1 MVLGFSFEILKNP
14 LKGGR
19 SLIFQVTWYLLK
31 SLMNLSEVIVII
43 IFFSKDSLLFTLEN
57 VISFMFFFSL
67 LLLLLLCLCCLS
79 YFYFRFVFLL
89 LCFFFQR
96 KPNIFYPPAPSI
108 ANRCNLVAL
117 NFPNPTVPAPLRA
130 AGQVLPLPPPRCRKR
145 SEAPT
150 VSHLIAKVK
159 RRLQDP
165 YHSV

>member
-1 MVLGFSFEILKNP
+1 MLFLLCFFFLFFFFFVCVVYLIFIFGLFSFCY
-14 LKGGR
+14 
-19 SLIFQVTWYLLK
+19 V
-31 SLMNLSEVIVII
+31 
-43 IFFSKDSLLFTLEN
+43 
-57 VISFMFFFSL
+57 
-67 LLLLLLCLCCLS
+67 
-79 YFYFRFVFLL
+79 
-89 LCFFFQR
+89 FFFQR

-165 YHSV
+165 YHSVWLFSCSFFCCSKLLLFDFLILWLFFSLSIFETWFLVVGSISLFS

>member
-89 LCFFFQR
+89 LCFFFS
-96 KPNIFYPPAPSI
+96 A
-108 ANRCNLVAL
+108 
-117 NFPNPTVPAPLRA
+117 
-130 AGQVLPLPPPRCRKR
+130 
-145 SEAPT
+145 
-150 VSHLIAKVK
+150 
-159 RRLQDP
+159 
-165 YHSV
+165 

>member
-1 MVLGFSFEILKNP
+1 VVLGFSFEILKNP

-57 VISFMFFFSL
+57 VISFMFFFL
-67 LLLLLLCLCCLS
+67 
-79 YFYFRFVFLL
+79 FFFFFVCVVYLIFIFGLFSF
-89 LCFFFQR
+89 CYVFFFQR